1 MDNIRLYLKES
12 YDELINHVTWP
23 TWPELFSS
31 AKLVIVASVLI
42 SLVIALFDFISKSSL
57 TAIYSL

>member
-23 TWPELFSS
+23 TWAELFDN
-31 AKLVIVASVLI
+31 ARLVLIGAALFALVIFI
-42 SLVIALFDFISKSSL
+42 FDFIANNVLKV
-57 TAIYSL
+57 IYSL